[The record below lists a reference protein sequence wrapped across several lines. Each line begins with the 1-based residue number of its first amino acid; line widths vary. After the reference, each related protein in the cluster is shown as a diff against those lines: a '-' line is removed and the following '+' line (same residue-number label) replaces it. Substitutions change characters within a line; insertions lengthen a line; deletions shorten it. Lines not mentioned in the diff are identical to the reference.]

1 MYKIIGADQKE
12 YGPVSAEQLRQWIN
26 EGRVNAQTRVLPEG
40 TTEWKT
46 LAELPEFAEAW
57 IIRPPVAG
65 AVPGFEA
72 HAGLP
77 ADLFARDYDLDIGGC
92 IGRSFEMFQKNMG
105 TLIVATLLGYSPWI
119 LGGIVRMFGIIP
131 VIGIL
136 FSLVGMVISLATLVF
151 GGPLLGG
158 LYSVFLKVCRGH
170 PVVAQTDVFAG
181 FRSNFGHLFLGFFLP
196 GLFVG
201 LCFIPAVVV
210 FIATLIPSLLKHQQE
225 LPVGALIAFGVAMVL
240 SLPVVLWLSINWRF
254 TLALVIDQRLD
265 FWTAMKTSWRQVSR
279 HWWTVFGLTILVGLL
294 NFAGLC
300 ACGVGL
306 LFTTP
311 IGLGAMMQAY
321 EIIFSARAPE
331 AGQGA

>member
-92 IGRSFEMFQKNMG
+92 IGRGWELLKDNFGLLLCG
-105 TLIVATLLGYSPWI
+105 TLIYLGI
-119 LGGIVRMFGIIP
+119 ELGIGMLGAIP
-131 VIGIL
+131 LIGPL
-136 FSLVGMVISLATLVF
+136 FSLANIVVV
-151 GGPLLGG
+151 GPLLGG
-158 LYSVFLKVCRGH
+158 LYYLSLQAIRRQPAG
-170 PVVAQTDVFAG
+170 AGDVFTG
-181 FRSNFGHLFLGFFLP
+181 FRTAFLQLFLGKLVPALLAGLCLIPAAIVAVITIIPSILHHQPPGPGSLLIVIVIALACMIPMFFLQ
-196 GLFVG
+196 V
-201 LCFIPAVVV
+201 
-210 FIATLIPSLLKHQQE
+210 
-225 LPVGALIAFGVAMVL
+225 
-240 SLPVVLWLSINWRF
+240 NWIF
-254 TLALVIDQRLD
+254 TLPLIIDRKLN
-265 FWTAMKTSWRQVSR
+265 FWEAMQTSWKMVGK
-279 HWWTVFGLTILVGLL
+279 HWWYVFGLLLLVGLL
-294 NFAGLC
+294 NVVGVFLC
-300 ACGVGL
+300 CVGL
-306 LFTTP
+306 LFTKP
-311 IGLGAMMQAY
+311 IGFGALMYAY